1 MTGPLAMGGRRTRPL
16 LCLRFD
22 ERGAVAAE
30 LAMAVP
36 ALLLVLSLLVAGGR
50 LWFARTAVIEAAN
63 TAARAG
69 SLARTGAEASASGH
83 DAGEQSLTTTG
94 LRCASRSVSMD
105 TAAFSVP
112 VGTPATVRST
122 VSCQVFLSDLLLPVV
137 PGSVDLEAAGASA
150 LDTYRA
156 RS

>member
-1 MTGPLAMGGRRTRPL
+1 MTNSGPAPVPRSGRPL
-16 LCLRFD
+16 PFRRG

-50 LWFARTAVIEAAN
+50 LWFARTTVVEAAN
-63 TAARAG
+63 TAARAA
-69 SLARTGAEASASGH
+69 SLARTGGEASAAGR
-83 DAGEQSLTTTG
+83 DAGEQSLRTAG
-94 LRCASRSVSMD
+94 LRCASQSVSMD

-112 VGTPATVRST
+112 VGTPATVGSSVR
-122 VSCQVFLSDLLLPVV
+122 CQVFLSDLLLPIV
-137 PGSVDLEAAGASA
+137 PGSVDLVADGASA
-150 LDTYRA
+150 LDTYRT